1 MINNLRNIFT
11 NIFAKNENSFLIF
24 RISFYSLILYFYLYF
39 MKYYSPLGVDWLDW
53 HFYRLENSVKFLKIN
68 GYFSNFGFSVWSTI
82 ENCSLDKDCS
92 KNNIYLS
99 QFFLKNFLY
108 INL

>member
-24 RISFYSLILYFYLYF
+24 RISFYSLIFFFYLYF

-82 ENCSLDKDCS
+82 ENCALIKIVG
-92 KNNIYLS
+92 KQYLS
-99 QFFLKNFLY
+99 FSIFFSKIFIY
-108 INL
+108 

>member
-39 MKYYSPLGVDWLDW
+39 MKYYSPLGVDWLEW
-53 HFYRLENSVKFLKIN
+53 HFNRLENAVEFLKIN

-82 ENCSLDKDCS
+82 ENCSLIKIVV
-92 KNNIYLS
+92 KTIFIFLN
-99 QFFLKNFLY
+99 FFLKNFLY